1 MIKILYEDRFAAV
14 AEKPA
19 SLLSEPAPGG
29 EDIVTALSQQL
40 GVQCYLVHRLDRG
53 TGGVMLLAKSSAAAA
68 DFSRLIQERNGF
80 EKEYLAVISG
90 VPDEPQGHFEDLLFK
105 DSQKNKVFIVKRER
119 RGVKKA
125 ALDYRVLKTL
135 EHDGRACSL
144 VLVRLLT
151 GRTHQIRVQF
161 AGRKMPLLGDGK
173 YGSRDNRCETALWSF
188 RLSYK
193 DPKSGKAVC
202 ARSLPP
208 AEYPWSLFDIENSVN
223 TEDINARAF

>member
-1 MIKILYEDRFAAV
+1 MLKILYEDKAAVV

-19 SLLSEPAPGG
+19 AMLSEPAPGG
-29 EDIVTALSQQL
+29 EDIVTALSEQL
-40 GVQCYLVHRLDRG
+40 GVQCCLVHRLDRG
-53 TGGVMLLAKSSAAAA
+53 TGGAMLLAKSSRAAA

-80 EKEYLAVISG
+80 EKEYLAVVG
-90 VPDEPQGHFEDLLFK
+90 GAPEAPEGHFEDLLFK

-125 ALDYRVLKTL
+125 ALDYRVLKTA
-135 EHDGRACSL
+135 EQDGRTCSL

-188 RLSYK
+188 SLAYA
-193 DPKSGKAVC
+193 DPKSGKTVC

-208 AEYPWSLFDIENSVN
+208 AEYPWSLFDIQNLVN
-223 TEDINARAF
+223 TEDSNA

>member
-1 MIKILYEDRFAAV
+1 MIKILYEDRVAAV

-80 EKEYLAVISG
+80 EKEYLAVITG

-135 EHDGRACSL
+135 EHDGKVCSL

-151 GRTHQIRVQF
+151 GRTHQIRV
-161 AGRKMPLLGDGK
+161 
-173 YGSRDNRCETALWSF
+173 
-188 RLSYK
+188 
-193 DPKSGKAVC
+193 
-202 ARSLPP
+202 
-208 AEYPWSLFDIENSVN
+208 
-223 TEDINARAF
+223 

>member
-1 MIKILYEDRFAAV
+1 MLKILYEDKSAAII
-14 AEKPA
+14 EKPA
-19 SLLSEPAPGG
+19 DMLSEPSAAGN
-29 EDIVTALSQQL
+29 DAVTALSEQV
-40 GVQCYLVHRLDRG
+40 GTQCFLVHRLDRG
-53 TGGVMLLAKSSAAAA
+53 TGGAMLLAKTSRAAAA
-68 DFSRLIQERNGF
+68 FSRLIQERSGF

-90 VPDEPQGHFEDLLFK
+90 APEAPEGRFEDLLFK

-125 ALDYRVLKTL
+125 ALEYRVLKTV
-135 EHDGRACSL
+135 EHGGAPCSL
-144 VLVRLLT
+144 VLVRLIT

-193 DPKSGKAVC
+193 DPQSGKTVC
-202 ARSLPP
+202 AKSFPP
-208 AEYPWSLFDIENSVN
+208 KEYPWSLFDIENLVK
-223 TEDINARAF
+223 EEAPWNA